1 MMSGRK
7 NKLRSVHGILLFDKP
22 VGYSSNQ
29 ALQKVKQLYGARKAG
44 HTGSLDPLASGLL
57 IICFGEATKF
67 SSFLLE
73 SDKTYLTVCK
83 LGSDTTT
90 GDSEG
95 EVVRRR
101 PVVELSEPQVNL
113 VLDQFRGEI
122 DQIPPMHSALKY
134 KGQRLYR
141 LAREGIEVER
151 KPRRTYIR
159 RLRLIAMDSDTLTLD
174 IACSKGTYI
183 RTLVEDIGDALG
195 CGAHVSALRRTGA
208 GPFKDPDMV
217 DLETLAAITDQGHQA
232 MDRLLEHVD
241 AALSDFPA
249 LRLNGDMVYYVR
261 SGQAVLVPGAPAEG
275 YVRLY
280 DENGLFI
287 GAGVILDDGRVAP
300 KRLIFPQ

>member
-1 MMSGRK
+1 MSGRK